1 MIFSSFQ
8 SFFFNFKNFASMNE
22 DKLLNKKDVIKK
34 GFKFLSKDPV
44 LRYLISQ
51 LGNKI
56 DAKER
61 FNSNHAVAI
70 CNLIIEQQISF
81 RAAITIKSKFKKLIG
96 GLSNS
101 EIINLDNNKVQS
113 IGLSFRKVEYM
124 KNVLIFFEKNNLR
137 FENSS
142 NDEVF
147 EKLISIK
154 GVGKWTCEMFL
165 IFVLFRPDIFSFG
178 DIALIN
184 SIKKNYNV
192 NSRTEIE
199 KIVNNYKP
207 YRSIASLILWASVES
222 DTFFKKSIS

>member
-1 MIFSSFQ
+1 MIFYKKYSLEINIINKFAYVVKLINNASFINYA
-8 SFFFNFKNFASMNE
+8 FNQ
-22 DKLLNKKDVIKK
+22 
-34 GFKFLSKDPV
+34 LSKDPIMES
-44 LRYLISQ
+44 LINSLGHKINPTERYNRNYAL
-51 LGNKI
+51 
-56 DAKER
+56 
-61 FNSNHAVAI
+61 AI

-81 RAAITIKSKFKKLIG
+81 KAAITIKNKFKQLIS

-101 EIINLDNNKVQS
+101 DIIKLDNNKVQS

-124 KNVLIFFEKNNLR
+124 KNVLIFFEKNNYE
-137 FENSS
+137 FENFT
-142 NDEVF
+142 NKEVF

-192 NSRTEIE
+192 NSRLQIEEIV
-199 KIVNNYKP
+199 KNYKP
-207 YRSIASLILWASVES
+207 FRSIASLILWASVES
-222 DTFFKKSIS
+222 DTFNKKSIS

>member
-1 MIFSSFQ
+1 MIGCLKLGRETFDV
-8 SFFFNFKNFASMNE
+8 NFANE
-22 DKLLNKKDVIKK
+22 KINLVEKRLNK
-34 GFKFLSKDPV
+34 
-44 LRYLISQ
+44 
-51 LGNKI
+51 
-56 DAKER
+56 
-61 FNSNHAVAI
+61 
-70 CNLIIEQQISF
+70 
-81 RAAITIKSKFKKLIG
+81 
-96 GLSNS
+96 LSNN
-101 EIINLDNNKVQS
+101 I
-113 IGLSFRKVEYM
+113 
-124 KNVLIFFEKNNLR
+124 IFFEKNNHR